1 MGYLGQKY
9 EKGLVIQRSEEGS
22 AFQEDVD
29 VTVDGDTE
37 ITPKVGGGIKKVNIT
52 GGGGTEVIANPEMEG
67 DEPELTGL
75 EVDGTKYKVDASNYS
90 KEYEGQDNITY
101 KDERSTSTAYNRFTT
116 TSTIEA
122 KDEDNV
128 GAVIETNTSTQTA
141 WGEITTEIKL
151 VDSEGEVYEGASITM
166 EAHVDGETGTPSS
179 SIDIKGNENG
189 EGAQINIGGGND
201 TVNINGQPYSPG
213 TEVIANPTMSGSEA
227 NLTGL
232 EVDGTKYKVPEQV
245 NSDWN
250 ANSGPAQILNKPD
263 IQTIVPNQMFNGND
277 IELRGLK
284 IDRVSYKIPF
294 GINDNLI
301 FNTAALGKNII
312 QYFQERNPGWN
323 IDEESSFR
331 LTERVRDLSIDS
343 GHISSSSGGFCYL
356 LGDIVLKNES
366 GSVSFEEDLS
376 DIKQFDLYMT
386 ASEYG
391 PNAQVHLNVGSYVF
405 SGEVEDVE
413 ISTSAAFEA
422 LDFTEYEFSIDNI
435 INLLFANDTGSVIAI
450 AWKSNEEFSSR
461 YPAISI
467 QDILYCF
474 DLVTD

>member
-1 MGYLGQKY
+1 MAEKKRTLWAIDLNGSPLNQFSGNEFEIY
-9 EKGLVIQRSEEGS
+9 EDTDGKINIAVDKKIINAESIENWNEG
-22 AFQEDVD
+22 
-29 VTVDGDTE
+29 
-37 ITPKVGGGIKKVNIT
+37 
-52 GGGGTEVIANPEMEG
+52 GGGGTEVIANPELEG
-67 DEPELTGL
+67 DE
-75 EVDGTKYKVDASNYS
+75 DA
-90 KEYEGQDNITY
+90 
-101 KDERSTSTAYNRFTT
+101 
-116 TSTIEA
+116 
-122 KDEDNV
+122 
-128 GAVIETNTSTQTA
+128 
-141 WGEITTEIKL
+141 
-151 VDSEGEVYEGASITM
+151 
-166 EAHVDGETGTPSS
+166 
-179 SIDIKGNENG
+179 
-189 EGAQINIGGGND
+189 
-201 TVNINGQPYSPG
+201 
-213 TEVIANPTMSGSEA
+213 
-227 NLTGL
+227 LTGL

-250 ANSGPAQILNKPD
+250 ANSGPEQILNKPD
-263 IQTIVPNQMFNGND
+263 IQTIVPNQTFNGND

-301 FNTAALGKNII
+301 FNTTALRKNII
-312 QYFQERNPGWN
+312 QYFQERNPGWTVF
-323 IDEESSFR
+323 EESTFR

-343 GHISSSSGGFCYL
+343 GYISSSSGDFYYL

-376 DIKQFDLYMT
+376 DIKLFDLYMT

-391 PNAQVHLNVGSYVF
+391 PGAEIHLNTGFHVF

-435 INLLFANDTGSVIAI
+435 ISLLFANDTDSVIAI